1 MPDWFNDLA
10 DVPVIILL
18 LSTFFGA
25 LMWVIKR
32 EVSDVKHEMFPNSG
46 KSMRDVVDRMEERQI
61 RIEEKLDDH
70 ITWHITHK
78 E

>member
-46 KSMRDVVDRMEERQI
+46 TSMRDAVDRMEERQI